1 MSLSSTAD
9 VLLSDGAVA
18 VVRTL
23 GPGDGPALHD
33 LHERASAEALWLR
46 FFSVA
51 RAAAHQYV
59 DHVLTSPGTIALVA
73 EIDGR
78 IAALGTA
85 EPTGPELCEVAFLVS
100 DEQRGRGL
108 GTLLLEHL
116 AAEGRDRGI
125 RQFEARVFRSN
136 HRMLE
141 VFTDAGF
148 RGERFCEGDEV
159 VLRMN
164 IVVTPGIQAAADRR
178 EFAAERR
185 SLAPAAHADGCRG
198 LRRARDGTG
207 VGGALLTAIK
217 DGGYAG
223 GLTVVHPSSDEVL
236 GVPAYATAREASQ
249 PIDLAVIAVP
259 AEGVLAAL
267 EDAASA
273 GVRGAVVISS
283 GFREMGERG
292 AELQQQLVL
301 CARRHGIRVVGPNGL
316 GLISNDPELR
326 LNATFAGAL
335 PPIGGLAVASQSG
348 GVGIALMDLVAR
360 AGVGVRSFVSLG
372 NKADVSGNDL
382 LGAWYDDEH
391 VTCAALYLESFGNP
405 RKFARFARAFSER
418 KPLLAVVGG
427 RSAAGQRAGASHT
440 AAAASPAA
448 GVRALF
454 AQAGV
459 IECHDAEQL
468 AETALLLTREP
479 LPAGARV
486 AIISNAGG
494 LGVLAADLA
503 ADEQLRV
510 VEFSPGLSE
519 EIARLVDHTSGTAN
533 PVDAGAGAGPSEI
546 AAITS
551 VVLASGE
558 VDVVLVALVA
568 TGANDPAA
576 SVTALAEVRSQ
587 HPERPLVV
595 VPLAELPDDH
605 ADVTVFRTSAAALG
619 ALGRAAKYVAWRG
632 FTAADPGQT
641 DPGVVRRA
649 RTTARTLLGAA
660 SADGW
665 VHPEAAHDLL
675 DSYDINLVGR
685 FARSAVEA
693 CAIADDVGFPVAV
706 KAAEPD
712 IVHRTDRGLVRVG
725 LGSAGEV
732 TSAVAW
738 FESQHGSPCTVLV
751 QPMATGVELVLGVVR
766 DPSFGPLVM
775 IGAGG
780 VATDVWN
787 DRAFL
792 VPPFHES
799 DAMRVLQS
807 LRLWPLLAGFRGAS
821 PAASAGVAQLAA
833 RLGRL
838 AVDVPEVAEIDLNP
852 VIVDAERCVI
862 VDAKVRLAHAESSS
876 TDLPSQLRPAVMPA

>member
-1 MSLSSTAD
+1 MTMSSTAD
-9 VLLSDGAVA
+9 VLLSDGGLA
-18 VVRTL
+18 VVRSL
-23 GPGDGPALHD
+23 EPGDGAALHD
-33 LHERASAEALWLR
+33 LHERASDDALWLR
-46 FFSVA
+46 FFSVS
-51 RAAAHQYV
+51 RGTAHRYV
-59 DHVLTSPGTIALVA
+59 DHVLTSPGTIALIA

-85 EPTGPELCEVAFLVS
+85 EPIGEEACEVAFLVS
-100 DEQRGRGL
+100 DEHRGRGL

-116 AAEGRDRGI
+116 AAEARDRGVAH
-125 RQFEARVFRSN
+125 FEARVFRSN

-141 VFTDAGF
+141 VFADAGF
-148 RGERFCEGDEV
+148 QVDRRYEGDEEV
-159 VLRMN
+159 VRMDT
-164 IVVTPGIQAAADRR
+164 VVTPAIQAAADRR

-185 SLAPAAHADGCRG
+185 SLAPLLNPTSVVVYGVR
-198 LRRARDGTG
+198 RDGSG
-207 VGGALLTAIK
+207 IGGAVVTAIK

-223 GLTVVHPSSDEVL
+223 GLTVVHPSAPEVL
-236 GVPAYATAREASQ
+236 GVSAHPTAQQASQ

-259 AEGVLAAL
+259 AEGVVAAL

-273 GVRGAVVISS
+273 GARGAVVISS

-316 GLISNDPELR
+316 GLISNDPDLR
-326 LNATFAGAL
+326 LNATFTGAL

-418 KPLLAVVGG
+418 KPLLAAVGG
-427 RSAAGQRAGASHT
+427 RSTAGQRAGASHT

-510 VEFSPGLSE
+510 VEFSPGLSG
-519 EIARLVDHTSGTAN
+519 RLASLVNQTTGTAN
-533 PVDAGAGAGPSEI
+533 PVDAGAGAGPAQI

-551 VVLASGE
+551 AVLASGE
-558 VDVVLVALVA
+558 VDAVVVAMVA
-568 TGANDPAA
+568 TGALDPATA
-576 SVTALAEVRSQ
+576 VTALAEVRCQ

-595 VPLAELPDDH
+595 VPLAELPADH
-605 ADVTVFRTSAAALG
+605 ADVTTFRTAAAAVG
-619 ALGRAAKYVAWRG
+619 ALGRLVRYVAWRSVPRE
-632 FTAADPGQT
+632 DPVQT
-641 DPGVVRRA
+641 DPAVVRRA
-649 RTTARTLLGAA
+649 RTTARTLLDAA
-660 SADGW
+660 ATDGW
-665 VHPEAAHDLL
+665 VHPEAARDLL
-675 DSYDINLVGR
+675 GSYDINLVGR
-685 FARSAVEA
+685 FAHSAEEA
-693 CAIADDVGFPVAV
+693 CAIADDIGLPVAV

-712 IVHRTDRGLVRVG
+712 VVHRTDRGMVRIG
-725 LGSAGEV
+725 LGSADEV
-732 TSAVAW
+732 ASAVAW

-751 QPMATGVELVLGVVR
+751 QPMAAGVEVVLGVVR
-766 DPSFGPLVM
+766 DKAFGPLVM
-775 IGAGG
+775 VGAGG
-780 VATDVWN
+780 VATDVWD

-799 DAMRVLQS
+799 DAMRVLRS
-807 LRLWPLLAGFRGAS
+807 LRLWPLLAGFRGAP
-821 PAASAGVAQLAA
+821 PAASSDVAQLAA

-838 AVDVPEVAEIDLNP
+838 AVDVPEVAEIDINP
-852 VIVDAERCVI
+852 VLVGPQQCVI
-862 VDAKVRLAHAESSS
+862 VDAKVRLAPAAATS
-876 TDLPSQLRPAVMPA
+876 TDLPSQLRHPG